1 MSERKDPAG
10 DDGRRRPALNRR
22 WQLILLAL
30 AIIGFAAWALGSIET
45 APNPVPETST
55 TVRSIESIEGVPVS
69 FDYSCRADTCEFRA
83 SEAGEA
89 IVDWMWDFGD
99 GEATSGGATATHT
112 FRTAGVHRVSLT
124 TTSTSGRRDVTAIGV
139 NPDAPQITDSVESV
153 VPPAYAFGPHIGSAG
168 GWELVDPMFTSA
180 HVSPHSDTAVSQLEA
195 ARADGK
201 SVILLLARSAGNY
214 KNPDGTFSLDLWKAE
229 IDRFADIDLS
239 PWVDDGTLLAH
250 YLVSEP
256 MSRSRW
262 GGEVIP
268 VEILDEMARYSKQLW
283 PTMPTTVRE
292 QPTDLLIHSGGFE
305 TPVPGWQWNYLDA
318 GWARYSARKGPVDEF
333 VAAEVDAARAQGL
346 GLLFGLNVLSGGD
359 GSSGVIGYADG
370 WVMSP
375 EELLEYGTT
384 LIAEPYGCAN
394 IMWHLNHDGIPY
406 FGVPE
411 IEKVM
416 LELADMARSRDPVSC
431 VAGGTH

>member
-1 MSERKDPAG
+1 MSEREGPPGGAD
-10 DDGRRRPALNRR
+10 RWRPALVRR
-22 WQLILLAL
+22 WQLIVLAL
-30 AIIGFAAWALGSIET
+30 AIIGLAAWALGAVDTVPDS
-45 APNPVPETST
+45 APETST
-55 TVRSIESIEGVPVS
+55 TVREIESGSDIPVS
-69 FDYSCRADTCEFRA
+69 FSYSCLAGTCTFHA
-83 SEAGEA
+83 SEAADA
-89 IVDWMWDFGD
+89 IVDWGWDFGD
-99 GEATSGGATATHT
+99 GEVGSGSATATHT
-112 FRTAGVHRVSLT
+112 FGTAGVHRISLT
-124 TTSTSGRRDVTAIGV
+124 TTSTSGHRDVTVIGV
-139 NPDAPQITDSVESV
+139 NPDAPRITDRVKSV

-168 GWELVDPMFTSA
+168 GWELVDSMFTSA
-180 HVSPHSDTAVSQLEA
+180 HVSPHSNTAVSELEA
-195 ARADGK
+195 AKADGK

-229 IDRFADIDLS
+229 IDQFSAIDLS
-239 PWVDDGTLLAH
+239 PWIDDGTLLAH

-268 VEILDEMARYSKQLW
+268 VEILDEMARYSKELW

-305 TPVPGWQWNYLDA
+305 TPVPGWRWTYLDA

-333 VAAEVDAARAQGL
+333 VSDEVDAARAQGL
-346 GLLFGLNVLSGGD
+346 GLLFGLNVLAGGD
-359 GSSGVIGYADG
+359 GSSDVVGYADG

-375 EELLEYGTT
+375 EELLEYGTK

-416 LELADMARSRDPVSC
+416 LELAEMARSRDPVSC
-431 VAGGTH
+431 VADGTD